1 MVQARRV
8 SMKSTSPRLAVNQ
21 NICLPVRVE
30 TFASSR
36 SAAVKDRHG
45 SHGVV
50 SLKLPGTVQVVILLF
65 FGLLFSVYISGVVA
79 YPTEVDDMFCGD
91 KAHPTR
97 SSGPH
102 GEPIVSPVSIL
113 FFSHVTT
120 QTNNTQAKRPSS
132 WETRSETVQYN
143 DGECVGIALTHVEE
157 SLMILTTSQG
167 MFLEQGIDLSGDTK
181 SRPGTCCSG
190 KRYNVLFRNI
200 SHHLIWCAPVA
211 RTEDLSLFRITAA
224 SGQSSSFKQWS
235 FTLRRNESSPG
246 DHQQLFAQ
254 EERGL
259 RVNFVVLMITAVLFV
274 SLCACVC
281 FIAARKRK
289 FIKLSFAYEKFTD
302 EHLSEVP
309 STALKNTLSGSKG
322 VEMVQTYL

>member
-1 MVQARRV
+1 
-8 SMKSTSPRLAVNQ
+8 MKSTSPRLAVNE

-30 TFASSR
+30 TSSR
-36 SAAVKDRHG
+36 SAAVKDGRS

-50 SLKLPGTVQVVILLF
+50 PLKLPGTVQVVILLF
-65 FGLLFSVYISGVVA
+65 FGLLFSVCTSGVVA
-79 YPTEVDDMFCGD
+79 YPTEVADVFCGD

-113 FFSHVTT
+113 IFSHVTT

-143 DGECVGIALTHVEE
+143 DGECVGVVLTHDEE

-200 SHHLIWCAPVA
+200 SHHVIWCAPVA
-211 RTEDLSLFRITAA
+211 RAGDSVFRITAA

-235 FTLRRNESSPG
+235 FTLRRNESSQG
-246 DHQQLFAQ
+246 DHQQLVAH
-254 EERGL
+254 EERAL
-259 RVNFVVLMITAVLFV
+259 RVNFAVLMISAVLFV
-274 SLCACVC
+274 SLCACV
-281 FIAARKRK
+281 FFVAARKRK
-289 FIKLSFAYEKFTD
+289 CIKLSFAYEKFAD
-302 EHLSEVP
+302 EHGSEVP

>member
-1 MVQARRV
+1 
-8 SMKSTSPRLAVNQ
+8 MKSTSPRLAVNE

-30 TFASSR
+30 TSSR
-36 SAAVKDRHG
+36 SAAVKDGRS

-50 SLKLPGTVQVVILLF
+50 PLKLPGTVQVVILLF
-65 FGLLFSVYISGVVA
+65 FGLLFSVCTSGVVA
-79 YPTEVDDMFCGD
+79 YPTEVADVFCGD

-113 FFSHVTT
+113 IFSHVTT

-132 WETRSETVQYN
+132 WKRRSETVQYN
-143 DGECVGIALTHVEE
+143 DGECVGIVLTHDEE

-181 SRPGTCCSG
+181 SRPGTGCSG
-190 KRYNVLFRNI
+190 KRYNVLFPNI
-200 SHHLIWCAPVA
+200 SHHVIWCAPVT
-211 RTEDLSLFRITAA
+211 REEDSSVFRITAA

-235 FTLRRNESSPG
+235 FTLRRNESSQG
-246 DHQQLFAQ
+246 DHQQLVAH
-254 EERGL
+254 EERAL
-259 RVNFVVLMITAVLFV
+259 RVNFAVLMISAVLFV
-274 SLCACVC
+274 SLCACVF

-289 FIKLSFAYEKFTD
+289 CIKLSFAYEKFAD
-302 EHLSEVP
+302 EDGSEVP

-322 VEMVQTYL
+322 VEMVQTSYL

>member
-1 MVQARRV
+1 
-8 SMKSTSPRLAVNQ
+8 
-21 NICLPVRVE
+21 
-30 TFASSR
+30 
-36 SAAVKDRHG
+36 
-45 SHGVV
+45 
-50 SLKLPGTVQVVILLF
+50 
-65 FGLLFSVYISGVVA
+65 
-79 YPTEVDDMFCGD
+79 MFCGD

-143 DGECVGIALTHVEE
+143 DGECVGIVLTHDEE

-181 SRPGTCCSG
+181 SRPGTGCSG

-200 SHHLIWCAPVA
+200 SHHVIWCAPVA
-211 RTEDLSLFRITAA
+211 RAGDSVFRITAA

-235 FTLRRNESSPG
+235 FTLRRNESSQG
-246 DHQQLFAQ
+246 DHQQLVAH
-254 EERGL
+254 EERAL
-259 RVNFVVLMITAVLFV
+259 RVNFAVLMISAVLFV
-274 SLCACVC
+274 SLCACVF

-289 FIKLSFAYEKFTD
+289 CIKLSFAYEKFAD
-302 EHLSEVP
+302 EDGSEVP

-322 VEMVQTYL
+322 VEMVQTSYL

>member
-1 MVQARRV
+1 
-8 SMKSTSPRLAVNQ
+8 
-21 NICLPVRVE
+21 
-30 TFASSR
+30 
-36 SAAVKDRHG
+36 
-45 SHGVV
+45 
-50 SLKLPGTVQVVILLF
+50 
-65 FGLLFSVYISGVVA
+65 
-79 YPTEVDDMFCGD
+79 MFCGD

-190 KRYNVLFRNI
+190 KRYNVLLRNI
-200 SHHLIWCAPVA
+200 SHHVIWCAPVA

-302 EHLSEVP
+302 EHGSEVP

>member
-1 MVQARRV
+1 
-8 SMKSTSPRLAVNQ
+8 MKSTSPRLAVNE

-30 TFASSR
+30 TSSR
-36 SAAVKDRHG
+36 SAAVKDGRS

-50 SLKLPGTVQVVILLF
+50 PLKLPGTVQVVILLF
-65 FGLLFSVYISGVVA
+65 FGLLFSVCTSGVVA
-79 YPTEVDDMFCGD
+79 YPTEVADVFCGD

-113 FFSHVTT
+113 IFSHVTT

-143 DGECVGIALTHVEE
+143 DGECVGVVLTHDEE

-200 SHHLIWCAPVA
+200 SHHVIWCAPVA

-235 FTLRRNESSPG
+235 FTLRRNESSQG
-246 DHQQLFAQ
+246 DHQQLVAH
-254 EERGL
+254 EERAH
-259 RVNFVVLMITAVLFV
+259 RVNFAVLIISAVLFV
-274 SLCACVC
+274 SLCACVF
-281 FIAARKRK
+281 FITARKRK
-289 FIKLSFAYEKFTD
+289 CIKLSFAYEKFAD
-302 EHLSEVP
+302 EHGSEVP

-322 VEMVQTYL
+322 VEMVQTSYL

>member
-1 MVQARRV
+1 
-8 SMKSTSPRLAVNQ
+8 MKSTSPRLAVNE

-30 TFASSR
+30 TSSR
-36 SAAVKDRHG
+36 YAAVKDGRS

-50 SLKLPGTVQVVILLF
+50 PLKLPGTVQVVILLF
-65 FGLLFSVYISGVVA
+65 FGLLFSVCTSGVVA
-79 YPTEVDDMFCGD
+79 YPTEVADVFCGD
-91 KAHPTR
+91 NAHPTR

-113 FFSHVTT
+113 IFSHVTT

-143 DGECVGIALTHVEE
+143 DGECVGIVLTHDEE

-181 SRPGTCCSG
+181 SRPGTGCSG

-200 SHHLIWCAPVA
+200 SHHVIWCAPVA
-211 RTEDLSLFRITAA
+211 RAGDSVFRITAA

-235 FTLRRNESSPG
+235 FTLRRNESSQG
-246 DHQQLFAQ
+246 DHQQLVAH
-254 EERGL
+254 EERAL
-259 RVNFVVLMITAVLFV
+259 RVNFAVLMISAVLFV
-274 SLCACVC
+274 FLCACVF

-289 FIKLSFAYEKFTD
+289 CIKLSFAYEKFAD
-302 EHLSEVP
+302 EDGSEVP

-322 VEMVQTYL
+322 VEMVQTSYL

>member
-1 MVQARRV
+1 
-8 SMKSTSPRLAVNQ
+8 MKSTSPRLAVNE

-30 TFASSR
+30 TSSR
-36 SAAVKDRHG
+36 YAAVKDGRS

-50 SLKLPGTVQVVILLF
+50 PLKLPGTVQVVILLF
-65 FGLLFSVYISGVVA
+65 FGLLFSVCTSGVVA
-79 YPTEVDDMFCGD
+79 YPTEVADVFCGD

-113 FFSHVTT
+113 IFSHVTT
-120 QTNNTQAKRPSS
+120 QTNNTQTKRPSS

-143 DGECVGIALTHVEE
+143 DGECVGIVLTHDEE

-181 SRPGTCCSG
+181 SRPGTGCSG

-200 SHHLIWCAPVA
+200 SHHVIWCAPVA
-211 RTEDLSLFRITAA
+211 RAGDSVFRITAA

-235 FTLRRNESSPG
+235 FTLRRNESSQG
-246 DHQQLFAQ
+246 DHQQLVAH
-254 EERGL
+254 EERAL
-259 RVNFVVLMITAVLFV
+259 RVNFAVLMISAVLFV
-274 SLCACVC
+274 SLCACV
-281 FIAARKRK
+281 FFVAARKRK
-289 FIKLSFAYEKFTD
+289 CIKLSFAYEKFAD
-302 EHLSEVP
+302 EDGSEVP

-322 VEMVQTYL
+322 VEMVQTSYL

>member
-1 MVQARRV
+1 
-8 SMKSTSPRLAVNQ
+8 MKSTSPRLAVNE

-30 TFASSR
+30 TSSR
-36 SAAVKDRHG
+36 SAAVKDGRS

-50 SLKLPGTVQVVILLF
+50 PLKLPGTVQVVILLF
-65 FGLLFSVYISGVVA
+65 FGLLFSVCTSGVVA
-79 YPTEVDDMFCGD
+79 YPTEVADVFCGD

-113 FFSHVTT
+113 IFSHVTT

-132 WETRSETVQYN
+132 WKRRSETVQYN
-143 DGECVGIALTHVEE
+143 DGECVGIVLTHDEE

-181 SRPGTCCSG
+181 SRPGTGCSG

-200 SHHLIWCAPVA
+200 SHHVIWCAPVT
-211 RTEDLSLFRITAA
+211 REEDSSVFRITAA

-235 FTLRRNESSPG
+235 FTLRRNESSQG
-246 DHQQLFAQ
+246 DHQQLVAH
-254 EERGL
+254 EERAH
-259 RVNFVVLMITAVLFV
+259 RVNFAVLMISAALFV
-274 SLCACVC
+274 SLCACVF
-281 FIAARKRK
+281 FITARKRK
-289 FIKLSFAYEKFTD
+289 CIKLSFAYEKFAD
-302 EHLSEVP
+302 EDGSEVP

-322 VEMVQTYL
+322 VEMVQTSYL

>member
-1 MVQARRV
+1 
-8 SMKSTSPRLAVNQ
+8 MKSTSPRLAVNE

-30 TFASSR
+30 TSSR
-36 SAAVKDRHG
+36 SAAVKDGRS

-50 SLKLPGTVQVVILLF
+50 PLKLPGTVQVVILLF
-65 FGLLFSVYISGVVA
+65 FGLLFSVCTSGVVA
-79 YPTEVDDMFCGD
+79 YPTEVADVFCGD

-113 FFSHVTT
+113 IFSHVTT

-143 DGECVGIALTHVEE
+143 DGECVGVVLTHDEE

-200 SHHLIWCAPVA
+200 SHHVIWCAPVA
-211 RTEDLSLFRITAA
+211 RAGDSVFRITAA

-235 FTLRRNESSPG
+235 FTLRRNESSQG
-246 DHQQLFAQ
+246 DHQQLVAH
-254 EERGL
+254 EERAL
-259 RVNFVVLMITAVLFV
+259 RVNFAVLMISAVLFV
-274 SLCACVC
+274 SLCACV
-281 FIAARKRK
+281 FFVAARKRK
-289 FIKLSFAYEKFTD
+289 CIKLSFAYEKFAD
-302 EHLSEVP
+302 EHGSEVP

-322 VEMVQTYL
+322 VEMVQTSYL

>member
-1 MVQARRV
+1 
-8 SMKSTSPRLAVNQ
+8 MKSTSPRLAVNE

-30 TFASSR
+30 TSSR
-36 SAAVKDRHG
+36 SAAVKDGRS

-50 SLKLPGTVQVVILLF
+50 PLKLPGTVQVVILLF
-65 FGLLFSVYISGVVA
+65 FGLLFSVCTSGVVA
-79 YPTEVDDMFCGD
+79 YPTEVADVFCGD

-113 FFSHVTT
+113 IFSHVTT

-143 DGECVGIALTHVEE
+143 DGECVGIVLTHDEE

-181 SRPGTCCSG
+181 SRPGTGCSG

-200 SHHLIWCAPVA
+200 SHHVIWCAPVA
-211 RTEDLSLFRITAA
+211 RAGDSAFRITAA

-235 FTLRRNESSPG
+235 FTLRRNESSQG
-246 DHQQLFAQ
+246 DHQQLVAH
-254 EERGL
+254 EERAL
-259 RVNFVVLMITAVLFV
+259 RVNFAVLMISAVLFV
-274 SLCACVC
+274 SLCACV
-281 FIAARKRK
+281 FFVAARKRK
-289 FIKLSFAYEKFTD
+289 CIKLSFAYEKFAD
-302 EHLSEVP
+302 EDGSEVP

-322 VEMVQTYL
+322 VEMVQTSYL

>member
-1 MVQARRV
+1 
-8 SMKSTSPRLAVNQ
+8 MKSTSPRLAVNE

-30 TFASSR
+30 TSSR
-36 SAAVKDRHG
+36 SAAVKDGRS

-50 SLKLPGTVQVVILLF
+50 PLKLPGTVQVVILLF
-65 FGLLFSVYISGVVA
+65 FGLLFSVCTSGVVA
-79 YPTEVDDMFCGD
+79 YPTEVADVFCGD

-113 FFSHVTT
+113 IFSHVTT

-143 DGECVGIALTHVEE
+143 DGECVGIVLTHDEE

-181 SRPGTCCSG
+181 SRPGTGCSG

-200 SHHLIWCAPVA
+200 SHHVIWCAPVA
-211 RTEDLSLFRITAA
+211 RAGDSVFRITAA

>member
-1 MVQARRV
+1 
-8 SMKSTSPRLAVNQ
+8 MKSTSPRLAVNE

-30 TFASSR
+30 TSSR
-36 SAAVKDRHG
+36 YAAVKDGRS

-50 SLKLPGTVQVVILLF
+50 PLKLPGTVQVVILLF
-65 FGLLFSVYISGVVA
+65 FGLLFSVCTSGVVA
-79 YPTEVDDMFCGD
+79 YPTEVADVFCGD
-91 KAHPTR
+91 NAHPTR

-113 FFSHVTT
+113 IFSHVTT

-143 DGECVGIALTHVEE
+143 DGECVGIVLTHDEE

-181 SRPGTCCSG
+181 SRPGTGCSG

-200 SHHLIWCAPVA
+200 SHHVIWCAPVA
-211 RTEDLSLFRITAA
+211 RAGDSVFRITAA

-235 FTLRRNESSPG
+235 FTLRRNESSQG
-246 DHQQLFAQ
+246 DHQQLVAH
-254 EERGL
+254 EERAL
-259 RVNFVVLMITAVLFV
+259 RVNFAVLMISAVLFV
-274 SLCACVC
+274 SLCACVF

-289 FIKLSFAYEKFTD
+289 CIKLSFAYEKFAD
-302 EHLSEVP
+302 EDGSEVP

-322 VEMVQTYL
+322 VEMVQTSYL

>member
-1 MVQARRV
+1 
-8 SMKSTSPRLAVNQ
+8 MKSTSPRLAVNE

-30 TFASSR
+30 TSSR
-36 SAAVKDRHG
+36 SAAVKDGRS

-50 SLKLPGTVQVVILLF
+50 PLKLPGTVQVVILLF
-65 FGLLFSVYISGVVA
+65 FGLLFSVCTSGVVA
-79 YPTEVDDMFCGD
+79 YPTEVADVFCGD

-113 FFSHVTT
+113 IFSHVTT

-143 DGECVGIALTHVEE
+143 DGECVGIVLTHDEE

-181 SRPGTCCSG
+181 SRPGTGCSG

-200 SHHLIWCAPVA
+200 SHHVIWCAPVA
-211 RTEDLSLFRITAA
+211 RAENSVFRITAA

-235 FTLRRNESSPG
+235 FTLRRNESSQG
-246 DHQQLFAQ
+246 DHQQLVAH
-254 EERGL
+254 EERAL
-259 RVNFVVLMITAVLFV
+259 RVNFAVLMISAVSFV
-274 SLCACVC
+274 SLCACVF

-289 FIKLSFAYEKFTD
+289 CIKLSFAYEKFAD
-302 EHLSEVP
+302 EDGSEVP

-322 VEMVQTYL
+322 VEMVKTSHL

>member
-8 SMKSTSPRLAVNQ
+8 SMKSTSPRLAVNE

-30 TFASSR
+30 TSSR
-36 SAAVKDRHG
+36 SAAVKDGRS

-50 SLKLPGTVQVVILLF
+50 PLKLPGTVQVVILLF
-65 FGLLFSVYISGVVA
+65 FGLLFSVCTSGVVA
-79 YPTEVDDMFCGD
+79 YPTEVADVFCGD

-113 FFSHVTT
+113 IFSHVTT

-132 WETRSETVQYN
+132 WKRRSETVQYN
-143 DGECVGIALTHVEE
+143 DGECVGIVLTHDEE

-181 SRPGTCCSG
+181 SRPGTGCSG

-200 SHHLIWCAPVA
+200 SHHVIWCAPVA
-211 RTEDLSLFRITAA
+211 RAGDSVFRITAA

-235 FTLRRNESSPG
+235 FTLRRNESSQG
-246 DHQQLFAQ
+246 DHQQLVAH
-254 EERGL
+254 EERAH
-259 RVNFVVLMITAVLFV
+259 RVNFAVLMISAALFV
-274 SLCACVC
+274 SLCACVF
-281 FIAARKRK
+281 FITARKRK
-289 FIKLSFAYEKFTD
+289 CIKLSFAYEKFAD
-302 EHLSEVP
+302 EHGSEVP

-322 VEMVQTYL
+322 VEMVQTSYL

>member
-8 SMKSTSPRLAVNQ
+8 SMKSTSPRLAVNE

-30 TFASSR
+30 TSSR
-36 SAAVKDRHG
+36 SAAVKDGRS

-50 SLKLPGTVQVVILLF
+50 PLKLPGTVQVVILLF
-65 FGLLFSVYISGVVA
+65 FGLLFSVCTSGVVA
-79 YPTEVDDMFCGD
+79 YPTEVADVFCGD

-113 FFSHVTT
+113 IFSHVTT

-132 WETRSETVQYN
+132 WKRRSETVQYN
-143 DGECVGIALTHVEE
+143 DGECVGIVLTHDEE

-181 SRPGTCCSG
+181 SRPGTGCSG
-190 KRYNVLFRNI
+190 KRYNVLFPNI
-200 SHHLIWCAPVA
+200 SHHVIWCAPVT
-211 RTEDLSLFRITAA
+211 REEDSSVFRITAA

-235 FTLRRNESSPG
+235 FTLRRNESSQG
-246 DHQQLFAQ
+246 DHQQLVAH
-254 EERGL
+254 EERAH
-259 RVNFVVLMITAVLFV
+259 RVNFAVLMISAALFV
-274 SLCACVC
+274 SLCACVF
-281 FIAARKRK
+281 FITARKRK
-289 FIKLSFAYEKFTD
+289 CIKLSFAYEKFAD
-302 EHLSEVP
+302 EHGSEVP

-322 VEMVQTYL
+322 VEMVQTSYL

>member
-1 MVQARRV
+1 
-8 SMKSTSPRLAVNQ
+8 MKSTSPRLAVNE

-30 TFASSR
+30 TSSR
-36 SAAVKDRHG
+36 YAAVKDGRS

-50 SLKLPGTVQVVILLF
+50 PLKLPGTVQVVILLF
-65 FGLLFSVYISGVVA
+65 FGLLFSVCTSGVVA
-79 YPTEVDDMFCGD
+79 YPTEVADVFCGD
-91 KAHPTR
+91 NAHPTR

-113 FFSHVTT
+113 IFSHVTT

-143 DGECVGIALTHVEE
+143 DGECVGIVLTHDEE

-181 SRPGTCCSG
+181 SRPGTGCSG

-200 SHHLIWCAPVA
+200 SHHVIWCAPVA
-211 RTEDLSLFRITAA
+211 RAGDSVFRITAA

-235 FTLRRNESSPG
+235 FTLRRNESSQG
-246 DHQQLFAQ
+246 DHQQLVAH
-254 EERGL
+254 EERAL
-259 RVNFVVLMITAVLFV
+259 RVNFAVLMISAVVFV
-274 SLCACVC
+274 SLCACVF

-289 FIKLSFAYEKFTD
+289 CIKLSFAYEKFAD
-302 EHLSEVP
+302 EDGSEVP

-322 VEMVQTYL
+322 VEMVQTSYL

>member
-1 MVQARRV
+1 
-8 SMKSTSPRLAVNQ
+8 MKSTSPRLAVNE

-30 TFASSR
+30 TSSR
-36 SAAVKDRHG
+36 SAAVKDGRS

-50 SLKLPGTVQVVILLF
+50 PLKLPGTVQVVILLF
-65 FGLLFSVYISGVVA
+65 FGLLFSVCTSGVAA
-79 YPTEVDDMFCGD
+79 YPTEVADVFCGD

-113 FFSHVTT
+113 IFSHVTT
-120 QTNNTQAKRPSS
+120 QTNNTQTKRPSS

-143 DGECVGIALTHVEE
+143 DGECVGIVLTHDEE

-181 SRPGTCCSG
+181 SRPGTGCSG

-200 SHHLIWCAPVA
+200 SHHVIWCAPVA
-211 RTEDLSLFRITAA
+211 RAGDSVFRITAA

-235 FTLRRNESSPG
+235 FTLRRNESSQG
-246 DHQQLFAQ
+246 DHQQLVAH
-254 EERGL
+254 EERAL
-259 RVNFVVLMITAVLFV
+259 RVNFAVLMISAVLFV
-274 SLCACVC
+274 SLCACV
-281 FIAARKRK
+281 FLVAARKRK
-289 FIKLSFAYEKFTD
+289 CIKLSFAYEKFAD
-302 EHLSEVP
+302 EDGSEVP

-322 VEMVQTYL
+322 VEMVQTSYL

>member
-1 MVQARRV
+1 
-8 SMKSTSPRLAVNQ
+8 MKSTSPRLAVNE

-30 TFASSR
+30 TSSR
-36 SAAVKDRHG
+36 YAAVKDGRS

-50 SLKLPGTVQVVILLF
+50 PLKLPGTVQVVILLF
-65 FGLLFSVYISGVVA
+65 FGLLFSVCTSGVVA
-79 YPTEVDDMFCGD
+79 YPTEVADVFCGD
-91 KAHPTR
+91 NAHPTR

-113 FFSHVTT
+113 IFSHVTT

-143 DGECVGIALTHVEE
+143 DGECVGIVLTHDEE

-181 SRPGTCCSG
+181 SRPGTGCSG

-200 SHHLIWCAPVA
+200 SHHVIWCAPVA
-211 RTEDLSLFRITAA
+211 RAGDSVFRITAA

-235 FTLRRNESSPG
+235 FTLRRNESSQG
-246 DHQQLFAQ
+246 DHQQLVAH
-254 EERGL
+254 EERAL
-259 RVNFVVLMITAVLFV
+259 RVNFAVLMISAVLFV
-274 SLCACVC
+274 SLCACVF

-289 FIKLSFAYEKFTD
+289 CIKLRFAYEKFAD
-302 EHLSEVP
+302 EDGSEVP

-322 VEMVQTYL
+322 VEMVQTSYL

>member
-1 MVQARRV
+1 
-8 SMKSTSPRLAVNQ
+8 MKSTSPRLAVNE

-30 TFASSR
+30 TSSR
-36 SAAVKDRHG
+36 YAAVKDGRS

-50 SLKLPGTVQVVILLF
+50 PLKLPGTVQVVILLF
-65 FGLLFSVYISGVVA
+65 FGLLFSVCTSGVVA
-79 YPTEVDDMFCGD
+79 YPTEVADVFCGD
-91 KAHPTR
+91 NAHPTR

-113 FFSHVTT
+113 IFSHVTT

-143 DGECVGIALTHVEE
+143 DGECVGVVLTHDEE

-181 SRPGTCCSG
+181 SRPGTGCSG

-200 SHHLIWCAPVA
+200 SHHVIWCAPVA
-211 RTEDLSLFRITAA
+211 RAGDSVFRITAA

-235 FTLRRNESSPG
+235 FTLRRNESSQG
-246 DHQQLFAQ
+246 DHQQLVAH
-254 EERGL
+254 EERAL
-259 RVNFVVLMITAVLFV
+259 RVNFAVLMISAVLFV
-274 SLCACVC
+274 SLCACVF

-289 FIKLSFAYEKFTD
+289 CIKLSFAYEKFAD
-302 EHLSEVP
+302 EDGSEVP

-322 VEMVQTYL
+322 VEMVQTSYL